1 MIIWPEGK
9 LIFAVSAFFLCLLYS
24 AAILHCFRSLLG
36 PLTPTANTH
45 QTELTFN
52 ESWKSGLGLSPRFK
66 LFWRGVRASKIKTLP
81 NWHCRGWPSSATVH
95 VCKHATYSTSF
106 LKTKKNSI
114 PDYSLENL
122 ISDGTFATPWRGERW
137 EARLSQGQKTGH
149 KRPDLISSTINVW
162 IIEVIIL

>member
-9 LIFAVSAFFLCLLYS
+9 LIFAISAFFYVCC
-24 AAILHCFRSLLG
+24 ILQLFS
-36 PLTPTANTH
+36 TALDLFWVHWLRQQTH

-52 ESWKSGLGLSPRFK
+52 KSWKSGLGLSPRFK

-81 NWHCRGWPSSATVH
+81 NWQCRGLPSSVTVH

-137 EARLSQGQKTGH
+137 EARLSQGQKAGH